1 MDFLKKNINYI
12 ILVIIFILLII
23 IGILYFTKEK
33 ESIVTF
39 KNDGVR
45 LLKIYTNKNENK
57 IFKKIENITDTN
69 EIVKTLKEEG
79 ISKYIINN
87 NGVIT
92 AGTYYGDGKYSVSII
107 KDGKV
112 MDIVYLENETLYIV
126 EDNDSLAASI
136 NKDYEKAKEEAN
148 KVLENKELNESVAS
162 YLIENN
168 NKKMTKKFK
177 KYLKNN

>member
-23 IGILYFTKEK
+23 IGVLYFTKEK
-33 ESIVTF
+33 ESVVTF

-92 AGTYYGDGKYSVSII
+92 AGNHYGDGKYSVSII

-148 KVLENKELNESVAS
+148 KVLENKGLNEDAAS

-168 NKKMTKKFK
+168 NKKMTKTFK

>member
-23 IGILYFTKEK
+23 IGVLYFTKEK
-33 ESIVTF
+33 ESVVTF

-69 EIVKTLKEEG
+69 EIVKTLKKEG

-92 AGTYYGDGKYSVSII
+92 AGNHYGDGKYSVSII

-148 KVLENKELNESVAS
+148 KVLENKGLNEDAAS

-168 NKKMTKKFK
+168 NKKMTKTFK